1 MTILI
6 DMNFDQTPIGQRYQI
21 LDTLGSGGMGITY
34 RAKDLHSETL
44 VALKIIPF
52 SQVSDWKMV
61 DLFVREVK
69 VLKQLNHPAIPK
81 YLDSFEVDHNGDR
94 LFCIVQ
100 ALAPGKTLAQW
111 VQDGWRP
118 GETEVVAIAN
128 QLLNILTYLQ
138 TLTPPIIHR
147 DIKPQN
153 ILKDEQGN
161 LFLVDFGAVQDTY
174 RQTLTGG
181 STVVGT
187 FGYMA
192 PEQFRGQATLSTD
205 LYGLGTT
212 IAFLLTGQDP
222 IHLQNTEELKLNLP
236 AELSISLPFRNW
248 LEKIIEPALED
259 RYASAEEAMLAL
271 QGQASFAN
279 STQVSY
285 LRPPNT
291 SIDLLKTDHYL
302 RIRFLPRH
310 FRHPKILRIF
320 AVLLVCV
327 LSILAATVLHISLAS
342 GYVKFSHLN
351 PWLVVFTYMSGLVSV
366 ILGGRAVLILIKP
379 VVLIV
384 NEGSFNIQGT
394 QRLLANKAD
403 KDDISISLDVF
414 DEVRLQKSSFNTFI
428 CQLRT
433 VEGDKYQFGQYLSV
447 PEQRWIVFEIQEFI
461 KNIKDR
467 TAHEHQRGLKLL
479 QDRKQNSLDLLLH
492 NGVDL
497 YLHTQVGA
505 SITLFEAA
513 LILDHNC
520 AEAHN
525 NLGVILFQQ
534 QKTSK
539 AVKAL
544 QTALNCAPEYWI
556 ARMNLAIIYKQQ
568 GNQEGF
574 TKILSQQP
582 PLNSIEDK
590 PQHSLT
596 LVDRANGTTV
606 TSFSSFIEENFIHPS
621 TASLPFQIDST
632 LLEKI
637 SLSSFLLSIDDHVLY
652 KREQGKRESKKWQQN
667 YVLHQLKG
675 VSAVQS
681 DDQNSSSNVP
691 KKAEKDPLDIL
702 DEATDRKI
710 AHQDSPKSQNSAPS
724 VKRLPR
730 QLKVSSFQKTPET
743 QNDQDIKSA
752 PSNLSGFHDRFD
764 RIMTTKRGLFLVPI
778 VCLFLTIKILPT
790 FYIWVWLLL
799 PLGGMIYRTV
809 RLKGN
814 KFKTFGSSFLV
825 ALLSFIVPRSFI
837 AEARYTVG
845 SVMEPTLPNQSRFI
859 VDKTSYITT
868 NPNRGDI
875 VIFKMAKIYSPDSRV
890 SLDYQG
896 SSQEVKVSR
905 IIGLAGETVEIKN
918 GHLFINGRKQQ
929 QSYFSNVQSNI
940 LAQYNLSP
948 FKVPSNFVL
957 YKDDLRR
964 NGQSVTGET
973 PPLGLIPRNSIVG
986 KATAVF
992 YPFENSKRL

>member
-1 MTILI
+1 MNIST
-6 DMNFDQTPIGQRYQI
+6 DMNFEQTLIGQRYQI
-21 LDTLGSGGMGITY
+21 LDTIGSGGMGITY
-34 RAKDLHSETL
+34 RAKDLQSETL
-44 VALKIIPF
+44 LALKIISF

-61 DLFVREVK
+61 DLFEREVK
-69 VLKQLNHPAIPK
+69 VLKQLDHPAVPK
-81 YLDSFEVDHNGDR
+81 YFDSFEIDHNGDR

-111 VQDGWRP
+111 VQEGWRP
-118 GETEVVAIAN
+118 GETEAVAIAN

-212 IAFLLTGQDP
+212 IAFLLTGKDP

-279 STQVSY
+279 FTQVSY

-320 AVLLVCV
+320 AVLLVCA
-327 LSILAATVLHISLAS
+327 LLILAATVLHISLAS

-351 PWLVVFTYMSGLVSV
+351 PSLVVFTYMSGLVSV

-379 VVLIV
+379 VFLIV
-384 NEGSFNIQGT
+384 NEGSFCIQGT
-394 QRLLANKAD
+394 QRLLANKAN

-414 DEVRLQKSSFNTFI
+414 DEVRLQKSTFNTSI

-433 VEGDKYQFGQYLSV
+433 VEGDKYQFGQYLTL
-447 PEQRWIVFEIQEFI
+447 PEQRWVVFEIQEFI
-461 KNIKDR
+461 KSVKDR
-467 TAHEHQRGLKLL
+467 TAYEHQQGLKLL
-479 QDRKQNSLDLLLH
+479 QDRKQNSLDLLLQR
-492 NGVDL
+492 GVDL
-497 YLHTQVGA
+497 YLHTQVRT
-505 SITLFEAA
+505 STTLFEAV

-534 QKTSK
+534 QKISK

-544 QTALNCAPEYWI
+544 QTALNCAPGYWI

-574 TKILSQQP
+574 TKTLSLQAP
-582 PLNSIEDK
+582 SNSITGNS
-590 PQHSLT
+590 QHSLI
-596 LVDRANGTTV
+596 LVDSGKRTTV
-606 TSFSSFIEENFIHPS
+606 NSFASFIEESFIYQS
-621 TASLPFQIDST
+621 SSLLPFQVDGT
-632 LLEKI
+632 LLKKV
-637 SLSSFLLSIDDHVLY
+637 SLSSFFPSIDDHVLY
-652 KREQGKRESKKWQQN
+652 KKDQVKRECRQWQQN
-667 YVLHQLKG
+667 YVLHKLQG
-675 VSAVQS
+675 VSAADS
-681 DDQNSSSNVP
+681 DNQKLSSNFL
-691 KKAEKDPLDIL
+691 EKIEKETSNISVASTHEQSANHDL
-702 DEATDRKI
+702 
-710 AHQDSPKSQNSAPS
+710 PKSQNSAPS
-724 VKRLPR
+724 VKPVPK
-730 QLKVSSFQKTPET
+730 QPKVLNMQKKPMT
-743 QNDQDIKSA
+743 QKDQNIKSA
-752 PSNLSGFHDRFD
+752 PSNLSKFYDRFD
-764 RIMTTKRGLFLVPI
+764 RIMTTKRGLLLVPI

-814 KFKTFGSSFLV
+814 KFKIFGSSFLV
-825 ALLSFIVPRSFI
+825 ALLSFILPRTFI
-837 AEARYTVG
+837 AEARYTAG
-845 SVMEPTLPNQSRFI
+845 GAMEPTLPDQSRFM
-859 VDKTSYITT
+859 VDKTSYLTA
-868 NPNRGDI
+868 NPKRGDI
-875 VIFKMAKIYSPDSRV
+875 VIFEMEDPYASPNSSSRHIT
-890 SLDYQG
+890 
-896 SSQEVKVSR
+896 KVSR
-905 IIGLAGETVEIKN
+905 LIGLSGDTVEIN
-918 GHLFINGRKQQ
+918 DGQLWINGQKQQ
-929 QSYFSNVQSNI
+929 EPYLSTEQVNVTAKDNMEKV
-940 LAQYNLSP
+940 
-948 FKVPSNFVL
+948 KVPSNSFL
-957 YKDDLRR
+957 YKDDFSGTDGNQNNVGFISRKSLI
-964 NGQSVTGET
+964 GKVTA
-973 PPLGLIPRNSIVG
+973 I
-986 KATAVF
+986 F
-992 YPFENSKRL
+992 YPFEKSKRF